1 MALNKHLDP
10 PPAAKRDNAS
20 FELLRV
26 WVAEQ
31 GQHVSLRSGVWE
43 DGFAWGIVL
52 ADLAR
57 HIVNAEALAG
67 KNVDREAFLARMLEG
82 FQAEIESP
90 TDDAEGQL
98 TQ

>member
-1 MALNKHLDP
+1 MAVNKELDP
-10 PPAAKRDNAS
+10 PPAVTRDKAA

-31 GQHVSLRSGVWE
+31 GQHVSLRPGTWE
-43 DGFAWGIVL
+43 DPFAWGIVL

-57 HIVNAEALAG
+57 HIVNAESIQR
-67 KNVDREAFLARMLEG
+67 KNLDKEAFFERMLEG
-82 FQAEIESP
+82 FHAEIESP
-90 TDDAEGQL
+90 TDEAEGEM

>member
-1 MALNKHLDP
+1 MATTKFLDP
-10 PPAAKRDNAS
+10 PPAAARDKAS

-31 GQHVSLRSGVWE
+31 GQHVSIRANAWE
-43 DGFAWGIVL
+43 DPFAWGIVL

-57 HIVNAEALAG
+57 HIMNAESLQNP
-67 KNVDREAFLARMLEG
+67 KLDQNAFMERMLEG
-82 FQAEIESP
+82 FQAEIDSP
-90 TDDAEGQL
+90 TDEPEGEI